1 MEQEQTIETVNV
13 GSVADTGF
21 IRRVYMW
28 MSLGLLT
35 TSLVALVV
43 VGMPSL
49 ILTLVNN
56 PFLFWGLLIGEV
68 LLVIYLSARIN
79 KMSSL
84 QAQVVYFLYSALNGV
99 TLSLVLLVYTA
110 SSIASVFLVTA
121 GMFAVV
127 SVYGF
132 MTKKDLSGFGQYAFM
147 ALIGIVLATVVN
159 MFMKNSGFD
168 LFLSYAAVVV
178 FVALTAYDTQKIKA
192 LNYSIE
198 MGGDAEKKVA
208 VLGAL
213 TLYLDFINL
222 FLNLLRIMGK
232 RN

>member
-1 MEQEQTIETVNV
+1 MEQEQTIETINV

-21 IRRVYMW
+21 IGRVYMW
-28 MSLGLLT
+28 MSVGLLT

-43 VGMPSL
+43 VGVPSF

-56 PFLFWGLLIGEV
+56 PFLFWGLLVGEV

-132 MTKKDLSGFGQYAFM
+132 MTKKDLSGIGHFAFM
-147 ALIGIVLATVVN
+147 ALVGVILASVVN

-168 LFLSYAAVVV
+168 LFLSYIAVII
-178 FVALTAYDTQKIKA
+178 FVGLTAYDTQKIKN
-192 LNYSIE
+192 LNSQVVLGSD
-198 MGGDAEKKVA
+198 MEKKVA
-208 VLGAL
+208 IIGAL

-232 RN
+232 RD